1 MAKHSRQSEPAISPA
16 CSVEVVRVRRKPIRT
31 RMFVALGDRGP
42 ERVTC
47 RSRLLLNVGQWDCGV
62 EGAGAWLI
70 LSGNLSQEE
79 LGFGKAESCTAPRLC
94 I

>member
-1 MAKHSRQSEPAISPA
+1 MAKHSRQSEPAVAPA
-16 CSVEVVRVRRKPIRT
+16 CSVEVVRVRRKLIRAH
-31 RMFVALGDRGP
+31 MFVALGDRGP

-47 RSRLLLNVGQWDCGV
+47 RSRLQLNMGQWDCGV

-79 LGFGKAESCTAPRLC
+79 LGFGKGESCTAPRLR

>member
-1 MAKHSRQSEPAISPA
+1 
-16 CSVEVVRVRRKPIRT
+16 
-31 RMFVALGDRGP
+31 MFVALGDRGP

-47 RSRLLLNVGQWDCGV
+47 RSRLQVNMGQWDCDV

-79 LGFGKAESCTAPRLC
+79 LGFGKAESCTAPRLR